1 MDDETQLDNNLIY
14 LFLIHAS
21 YADLLRFSA
30 IHRNLSVEKHWLQF
44 LSLEN
49 SDEISVYIEFCT
61 TMNFI
66 VDRGGFISKTKCV
79 Y

>member
-1 MDDETQLDNNLIY
+1 MHDETQVDNNLIY
-14 LFLIHAS
+14 LFLIHVS

-49 SDEISVYIEFCT
+49 SDEIPVYTEFFT

-66 VDRGGFISKTKCV
+66 VERGGFICLCV
-79 Y
+79 